1 MAAVR
6 KPFWFIVL
14 PLLLLW
20 PLVLSP
26 ILGFARDKPPRWI
39 LVSSSHFAVLT
50 DADDAPAHEVL
61 VSFEQMSAEFAN
73 LLSRD
78 STHMWQPLTII
89 AFKST
94 DEYNRVAPAG
104 ESSPGFFVSSGE
116 RNFVVLDLARGDL
129 ANAQNWHAVIRAFG
143 VMLLNGNYPPT
154 QPWFDEGFADYFA
167 SFRPGAKKTEIGN
180 DPSDGAFTTQLSKQK
195 WLSLSNLFSAQP
207 STPSDAFRAQSWIAL
222 HYLISKNK
230 LSETG
235 AYFGLVKMQKLPV
248 DQAIQQAFGMSASQL
263 GQSIYDYY
271 QVLAPKF
278 TAKNAAT
285 ETATD
290 SQIIATSLQDVKPGT
305 AQASIAEMALRVPG
319 RRPFALAEIQSVV
332 ADPKQDNAVAH
343 RALAWDDMQQ
353 KQFDPAADQLN
364 QAMQLDP
371 RDPWVRYYL
380 SWLKY
385 LRSDNGTQPIRGLP
399 NMMQDLRTVL
409 DWDPEFAEAYNL
421 LGLARLEG
429 GGVHAAMEAMH
440 AAIQLA
446 PRNDRYLLNMV
457 NIYLSDKKWDAATA
471 LLNRLVESPDP
482 KIVATAQ
489 KKLTDLPMLKK
500 YGRVPE
506 TGADVKAAGTP
517 DAKPALTARADGAA
531 QTETTS
537 DATSDSNSDEMQVSD
552 SAPAPPPPDKRPIH
566 YLKAKLLSV
575 DCTHPPAA
583 LLSIAA
589 GDKKITLRAADYKSL
604 VVLGAGEFS
613 CAWTNR
619 LVGVNY
625 KPGGQSDGD
634 VVSLELK

>member
-1 MAAVR
+1 MAAAR
-6 KPFWFIVL
+6 KPLWFLLL

-20 PLVLSP
+20 PLLSS
-26 ILGFARDKPPRWI
+26 ARDKPPRWI

-50 DADDAPAHEVL
+50 DADDTPAHEVL

-94 DEYNRVAPAG
+94 DEYDRVAPAG
-104 ESSPGFFVSSGE
+104 ESAPGFFISSGE
-116 RNFVVLDLARGDL
+116 RNFVVLDLARAGIS
-129 ANAQNWHAVIRAFG
+129 NAQNWHSVIRAFG
-143 VMLLNGNYPPT
+143 LMLLNGNYPPT

-195 WLSLSNLFSAQP
+195 WLSVTDLFSAQP
-207 STPSDAFRAQSWIAL
+207 AAASDAFRAQSWITL
-222 HYLISKNK
+222 HYLIGKNK

-235 AYFGLVKMQKLPV
+235 TYFGLVKMQKLPV
-248 DQAIQQAFGMSASQL
+248 EQAIQQAFGMSASQL
-263 GQSIYDYY
+263 GQSIYDYF

-278 TAKNAAT
+278 AAKTAAT
-285 ETATD
+285 ETITD
-290 SQIIATSLQDVKPGT
+290 SEIIATSLTDVKPGQ
-305 AQASIAEMALRVPG
+305 AQASVAEMALRVPG
-319 RRPFALAEIQSVV
+319 RRPFALTEIQSVL

-385 LRSDNGTQPIRGLP
+385 LRSDNGTLPIRGLP
-399 NMMQDLRTVL
+399 NMMQDLRMVL

-429 GGVHAAMEAMH
+429 GGVHAAMESMH

-471 LLNRLVESPDP
+471 LLNHLVESPDP
-482 KIVATAQ
+482 KIVASAQ
-489 KKLTDLPMLKK
+489 KKLADLPMLKK

-517 DAKPALTARADGAA
+517 DASPALTAR
-531 QTETTS
+531 S
-537 DATSDSNSDEMQVSD
+537 DAAAPAVASSDSTSDSNSDEIQVSD
-552 SAPAPPPPDKRPIH
+552 SAPTPPPPDKRPIH
-566 YLKAKLLSV
+566 FLKGKLLRV
-575 DCTHPPAA
+575 DCSHPPVA
-583 LLSIAA
+583 LLAVET
-589 GDKKITLRAADYKSL
+589 GEKKMTLRTDDDKSL
-604 VVLGAGEFS
+604 VVLGADQFS

-619 LVGVNY
+619 LVEINY

-634 VVSLELK
+634 IVSLELK

>member
-1 MAAVR
+1 MAAAR
-6 KPFWFIVL
+6 KPLWFLLL
-14 PLLLLW
+14 PLLLLC
-20 PLVLSP
+20 PLLSS
-26 ILGFARDKPPRWI
+26 ARDKPPRWI

-50 DADDAPAHEVL
+50 DADDTPAHEVL
-61 VSFEQMSAEFAN
+61 VSFEQMSSEFAN

-104 ESSPGFFVSSGE
+104 ETSPGFFISSGE
-116 RNFVVLDLARGDL
+116 RNFVVLDLARAGISS
-129 ANAQNWHAVIRAFG
+129 AQNWHGVIRAFG
-143 VMLLNGNYPPT
+143 LMLLNGNYPPT

-167 SFRPGAKKTEIGN
+167 SFRPGAKKTEVGN
-180 DPSDGAFTTQLSKQK
+180 DPSDGAFTTLLSNQK
-195 WLSLSNLFSAQP
+195 WLSLTDLFSAPP
-207 STPSDAFRAQSWIAL
+207 STTSDAFRAQSWITL

-235 AYFGLVKMQKLPV
+235 AYFGLIKLQKLPA
-248 DQAIQQAFGMSASQL
+248 DQAIQQAFGMSADQL
-263 GQSIYDYY
+263 GQSIHDYF
-271 QVLAPKF
+271 QLLAPKF
-278 TAKNAAT
+278 AAKTAAT

-290 SQIIATSLQDVKPGT
+290 SEIIATSLVDVKPGT
-305 AQASIAEMALRVPG
+305 AQASVAEMALRIPG
-319 RRPFALAEIQSVV
+319 RRPFALTEIQSAI

-385 LRSDNGTQPIRGLP
+385 LRSDNGALPIHGLP

-421 LGLARLEG
+421 LGLAQLEG
-429 GGVHAAMEAMH
+429 GGVHAAMQSMH

-446 PRNDRYLLNMV
+446 PRNDRYVLNMV

-489 KKLTDLPMLKK
+489 KKLADLPMLKK

-506 TGADVKAAGTP
+506 TGPANVEAAGTP
-517 DAKPALTARADGAA
+517 ETTPPTKAA
-531 QTETTS
+531 AETTS
-537 DATSDSNSDEMQVSD
+537 DSTSDSNSDEVQVSD
-552 SAPAPPPPDKRPIH
+552 SAPTPPPPDKRPIH
-566 YLKAKLLSV
+566 FLKGKLLTA
-575 DCTHPPAA
+575 DCSHPPVA
-583 LLSIAA
+583 LLAIAA
-589 GDKKITLRAADYKSL
+589 GNKTMTLRTDDYKSL
-604 VVLGAGEFS
+604 VVLGADQFS
-613 CAWTNR
+613 CTWTNR
-619 LVGVNY
+619 SVEINY

-634 VVSLELK
+634 IVSLELK

>member
-1 MAAVR
+1 MAGVR
-6 KPFWFIVL
+6 KPLWLLLL
-14 PLLLLW
+14 PQLLLW
-20 PLVLSP
+20 PL
-26 ILGFARDKPPRWI
+26 LGSARDKPPRWI

-61 VSFEQMSAEFAN
+61 VSFEQMSSEFAN

-89 AFKST
+89 AFKSS
-94 DEYNRVAPAG
+94 DEYSRVAPAG
-104 ESSPGFFVSSGE
+104 ESAPGFFVASGE
-116 RNFVVLDLARGDL
+116 RNFVVLDLVRAGIS
-129 ANAQNWHAVIRAFG
+129 NAQNWHGVIRAFG
-143 VMLLNGNYPPT
+143 LMLLNGNYPPT

-167 SFRPGAKKTEIGN
+167 SFRPGAKKIQIGN
-180 DPSDGAFTTQLSKQK
+180 DPSDGAFTTLLSKQK
-195 WLSLSNLFSAQP
+195 WLSLTDLFSEQP
-207 STPSDAFRAQSWIAL
+207 SNTSDAFRAQSWITL
-222 HYLISKNK
+222 HYLVSKNK

-235 AYFGLVKMQKLPV
+235 TYFGLVKMQKLPI
-248 DQAIQQAFGMSASQL
+248 DQAIQQAFGMSATEL
-263 GQSIYDYY
+263 GQSIYDYF
-271 QVLAPKF
+271 QLLAPKF
-278 TAKNAAT
+278 TAKAAAT

-305 AQASIAEMALRVPG
+305 AQASVAEMALRVPG
-319 RRPFALAEIQSVV
+319 RRPFALAEIQAAI

-399 NMMQDLRTVL
+399 NMMQDLRMVL
-409 DWDPEFAEAYNL
+409 DWNPEFAEAYNL
-421 LGLARLEG
+421 LGLAQLEG
-429 GGVHAAMEAMH
+429 GGVHAAMQSMH

-446 PRNDRYLLNMV
+446 PRNDRYVLNMV

-471 LLNRLVESPDP
+471 LLNRLVESPDR

-489 KKLTDLPMLKK
+489 KKLADLPMLKK

-517 DAKPALTARADGAA
+517 ETKPTSTSKPDD
-531 QTETTS
+531 TTTNETST
-537 DATSDSNSDEMQVSD
+537 DATSDSNSDEVQVSD
-552 SAPAPPPPDKRPIH
+552 SAPTPPPPDKRPIH

-575 DCTHPPAA
+575 DCSHPPVA
-583 LLSIAA
+583 LLFIAES
-589 GDKKITLRAADYKSL
+589 DKKMTFRAEDYKTL
-604 VVLGAGEFS
+604 VVLGANQFS
-613 CAWTNR
+613 CAWSNR
-619 LVGVNY
+619 LVEVNY
-625 KPGGQSDGD
+625 KPGGQTDGD
-634 VVSLELK
+634 LVSLELK

>member
-1 MAAVR
+1 MAVPRKAVR
-6 KPFWFIVL
+6 SVL
-14 PLLLLW
+14 FAISLFL
-20 PLVLSP
+20 P
-26 ILGFARDKPPRWI
+26 ILGLARDKPPRWI
-39 LVSSSHFAVLT
+39 RVSSSHFAVLT
-50 DADDAPAHEVL
+50 DADDTPAHEVL

-104 ESSPGFFVSSGE
+104 ESAPGFFISSGE
-116 RNFVVLDLARGDL
+116 RNFIVLDLARAGIADP
-129 ANAQNWHAVIRAFG
+129 QNWRTVIRAFG
-143 VMLLNGNYPPT
+143 LMLLNGNYPPT

-180 DPSDGAFTTQLSKQK
+180 DPSAGAFTASLSKQK
-195 WLSLSNLFSAQP
+195 WLSLTDLFSSQP
-207 STPSDAFRAQSWIAL
+207 ATPSDAFRAQSWITL

-235 AYFGLVKMQKLPV
+235 TYFGLVKMQKLPV

-263 GQSIYDYY
+263 GQSISDYF
-271 QVLAPKF
+271 QILAPRLAAK
-278 TAKNAAT
+278 TAAI
-285 ETATD
+285 ETVTD
-290 SQIIATSLQDVKPGT
+290 SEIIATSLVDVKPGQ
-305 AQASIAEMALRVPG
+305 AQASVAEMALRVPG
-319 RRPFALAEIQSVV
+319 RRPFALTEIQSVLS
-332 ADPKQDNAVAH
+332 DPKEDNAVAH

-385 LRSDNGTQPIRGLP
+385 LRSDNGTLPIRGLP

-421 LGLARLEG
+421 LGLAQLEG

-446 PRNDRYLLNMV
+446 PRNDHYVLNMV

-471 LLNRLVESPDP
+471 LLNHLVQSPDP
-482 KIVATAQ
+482 KIVAAAQ
-489 KKLTDLPMLKK
+489 KKLADLPMLKK

-506 TGADVKAAGTP
+506 TGADVKAAGAP
-517 DAKPALTARADGAA
+517 EASPALSAR
-531 QTETTS
+531 S
-537 DATSDSNSDEMQVSD
+537 DAAAPAVTPSESTSGSDSDEVQVSD
-552 SAPAPPPPDKRPIH
+552 TAPTPPPPDRRPIQFF
-566 YLKAKLLSV
+566 KGRLLRV
-575 DCTHPPAA
+575 DCSHPPLA
-583 LLSIAA
+583 LLDVAT
-589 GDKKITLRAADYKSL
+589 GNKKLTLRTDDYKSL
-604 VVLGAGEFS
+604 VVLGANAFS
-613 CAWTNR
+613 CDWTNR
-619 LVGVNY
+619 TVEINY

-634 VVSLELK
+634 LVSLELK